1 MPTHPAL
8 LHIDSSPRGDYSAS
22 RKLSA
27 EFVAS
32 WRNENPDGE
41 VIRRDLY
48 TTNLPPVTMEWI
60 AAAYTPDEQRSPE
73 QRSALKLSDELIA
86 ELLRADQY
94 VLGVPMFN
102 FTIPA
107 VLKLYI
113 DQIARVGKTFG
124 YTNEGVK
131 GLLEGK
137 QAYVLAAHGG
147 SYGAGSPLAELNF
160 LEPYLQRLFGFLGVK
175 DINFVATE
183 NMSRVAT
190 GQITLDSHLAP
201 TLAVVRDALTA
212 A

>member
-1 MPTHPAL
+1 MPTL

-22 RKLSA
+22 RKLTA

-32 WRNENPDGE
+32 WRKENPGGE

-48 TTNLPPVTMEWI
+48 ATGLPPVTMEWI
-60 AAAYTPDEQRSPE
+60 AAAYTPEEKRSAEQRN
-73 QRSALKLSDELIA
+73 ALKLSDELIS

-102 FTIPA
+102 FSIPA

-113 DQIARVGKTFG
+113 DQVVRFGRTFTYG
-124 YTNEGVK
+124 SDGVK

-137 QAYVLAAHGG
+137 RAYVLAAYGG
-147 SYGAGSPLAELNF
+147 AYGSGSPMAALNF
-160 LEPYLQRLFGFLGVK
+160 VEPYLQRLFGFIGVQ
-175 DINFVATE
+175 DISFVATE
-183 NMSRVAT
+183 NMSKVAT

-201 TLAVVRDALTA
+201 TLAVVRDAIA
-212 A
+212 AA